1 MVMQSIYG
9 DFGDGLIDHWAYIH
23 YPFNYYTCRMCWSRF
38 CHHDSAEAQKMQ
50 FSSVFQWKLR
60 QGAVRCG
67 LGDRLADHQR
77 ALVFAEPVESG
88 VPKLPVPKTLATSP
102 FWSICQYGP
111 ANLDHFGGLITQF
124 RKFHDDFPGKTGW
137 APSWASAPIDL
148 LGVQGCQAANC
159 EAENL
164 GPGHGDARWWSLHA
178 WNFSICHSEKKFY
191 CGNCADWGWYR
202 VLIIASL
209 IGRDSSELFKSGGT
223 ILLSALFLT
232 CKTPIRQRPTGS
244 FPKHLACWGFQ
255 PWPRNKLQ
263 QKEASAA
270 RTVSPNGAIP

>member
-38 CHHDSAEAQKMQ
+38 CHHDSVEAQKMQ

-102 FWSICQYGP
+102 F
-111 ANLDHFGGLITQF
+111 
-124 RKFHDDFPGKTGW
+124 
-137 APSWASAPIDL
+137 
-148 LGVQGCQAANC
+148 
-159 EAENL
+159 
-164 GPGHGDARWWSLHA
+164 
-178 WNFSICHSEKKFY
+178 
-191 CGNCADWGWYR
+191 
-202 VLIIASL
+202 
-209 IGRDSSELFKSGGT
+209 
-223 ILLSALFLT
+223 
-232 CKTPIRQRPTGS
+232 
-244 FPKHLACWGFQ
+244 
-255 PWPRNKLQ
+255 
-263 QKEASAA
+263 
-270 RTVSPNGAIP
+270 

>member
-1 MVMQSIYG
+1 MANVLEQI
-9 DFGDGLIDHWAYIH
+9 L
-23 YPFNYYTCRMCWSRF
+23 PSRL
-38 CHHDSAEAQKMQ
+38 CGSTWDA
-50 FSSVFQWKLR
+50 VFQWKLR

-77 ALVFAEPVESG
+77 ALGHQDIELKVPWKVVAEPVESG

-102 FWSICQYGP
+102 IWSIYQYGP

-137 APSWASAPIDL
+137 GPFWASAPIDP

-178 WNFSICHSEKKFY
+178 WNFSIFDS
-191 CGNCADWGWYR
+191 
-202 VLIIASL
+202 V
-209 IGRDSSELFKSGGT
+209 DSSIVET
-223 ILLSALFLT
+223 VQI
-232 CKTPIRQRPTGS
+232 
-244 FPKHLACWGFQ
+244 
-255 PWPRNKLQ
+255 
-263 QKEASAA
+263 EAGI
-270 RTVSPNGAIP
+270 V